1 VADTNIYVSAFNF
14 NGTPARALDLAQKG
28 RFRIA
33 ISEEILREINR
44 ILGEKFNWH
53 VARLA
58 QVRPTI
64 LAFAEL
70 VEPKEK
76 INAVAADP
84 DDNAISRMRGPSGRG
99 IHNQRRLASTEYEN
113 LPFDPHSNCSRI
125 YGSALR
131 RTFEVDV
138 LFQLA
143 AVAGV
148 AFAQWGRRSWLVH

>member
-1 VADTNIYVSAFNF
+1 VLTAVADTNIYVSAFNF
-14 NGTPARALDLAQKG
+14 KGTPARALDLAQKG
-28 RFRIA
+28 HFRIA

-76 INAVAADP
+76 INEVAADP
-84 DDNAISRMRGPSGRG
+84 DDNAILECAVQAGAGYIISGDSHLRNMKIFRSIRILTAREFIEALSVEPSR
-99 IHNQRRLASTEYEN
+99 
-113 LPFDPHSNCSRI
+113 
-125 YGSALR
+125 
-131 RTFEVDV
+131 
-138 LFQLA
+138 
-143 AVAGV
+143 
-148 AFAQWGRRSWLVH
+148 